1 MIFSKKIGDVSEA
14 RKKRLLKRK
23 DKKAYFKLFGK
34 SYNKSESVIGIAF
47 ITPAVVLGIIFTIL
61 PMVISLAY
69 AFTDAYMLDLTE
81 AKWNNFE
88 NFIRLFSDPV
98 LWKAFGNT
106 MIFVVVAVPVQLGI
120 ALGLALI
127 LNIKTLRCNT
137 FFRWAFF
144 CPVMLSL
151 AVTSMLW
158 MNLMD
163 YNDGLINTLLE
174 SIGLG
179 RQLFLN
185 SETQALGVIIF
196 ISVWQGAGYQML
208 IFLSGLKN
216 IPSELYEAAA
226 MDGATKVRQ
235 FWSITLPSI
244 KPTFSYV
251 MVTTLIAA
259 FRLITQPMIMT
270 GGGPLNSTMTMS
282 YYIYI
287 QGVQYWDVGYSS
299 AIALFYTIIM
309 AIVALT
315 LRKVTGGD
323 NTGGK

>member
-1 MIFSKKIGDVSEA
+1 MVFSKKIGDVSEA
-14 RKKRLLKRK
+14 KRRRLLKRK

-34 SYNKSESVIGIAF
+34 SYHKGESAIGIAF
-47 ITPAVVLGIIFTIL
+47 ITPAVILGIIFTIL

-88 NFIRLFSDPV
+88 NFIRLFGDPV

-163 YNDGLINTLLE
+163 YNDGLINTILE

-196 ISVWQGAGYQML
+196 VSVWQGAGYQML

-216 IPSELYEAAA
+216 IPPELYEAAS
-226 MDGATKVRQ
+226 MDGASKVRQ

-251 MVTTLIAA
+251 MVTTLIGA

-282 YYIYI
+282 YYIYL
-287 QGVQYWDVGYSS
+287 QGVEYWDVGYSS

-309 AIVALT
+309 AAVALT

-323 NTGGK
+323 NTGDK